1 MNETLSK
8 EEVDALIKCVILADE
23 ENGIFL
29 KCKKCGVKHS
39 INEEC
44 PLVDLWGDMFEEQG
58 IPVKKDELI
67 RDLNGHPFNA
77 SESARSYAGRKF
89 EASLIKG
96 EAKEKDF
103 IYKEYPKDEK
113 ACKECSHLSKCTYA
127 RGTDVMC
134 QAETDAILR
143 GVTDGELDK
152 PELPSIKETGWLCPV
167 CGRGNAPFVRRC
179 NCK

>member
-8 EEVDALIKCVILADE
+8 EEVEALIKGVILADE

-44 PLVDLWGDMFEEQG
+44 SLDSLLWGDMFEEQG
-58 IPVKKDELI
+58 ITTKKKLDAALIKDEVK
-67 RDLNGHPFNA
+67 P
-77 SESARSYAGRKF
+77 E
-89 EASLIKG
+89 
-96 EAKEKDF
+96 DF
-103 IYKEYPKDEK
+103 I
-113 ACKECSHLSKCTYA
+113 C
-127 RGTDVMC
+127 
-134 QAETDAILR
+134 
-143 GVTDGELDK
+143 
-152 PELPSIKETGWLCPV
+152 KETGWICPT